1 MNITFPKRLE
11 AFESGIFAILNEKK
25 EKLLA
30 QGRTVYNMSVGT
42 PDFQPEPHIMEA
54 VAQAASKP
62 ENYGYA
68 IADLPQ
74 LLDAMVMHYQRRFGV
89 SLSHREITTIYGSQE
104 GMAHIALA
112 LCEQGDVVLVPN
124 PGYPVFSAGPFL
136 CGADVQTYDLR
147 KENHFLIDFDSIP
160 EDLARRAKFMI
171 VSYPLNPVCVAAPD
185 SFYEDLIAFAEK
197 YNIII
202 LHDNAYSDITYTGRP
217 GRSFLSFEGAREVG
231 VEFYSLSKSY
241 NYTGARMSFV
251 VGNEAIVQKFKSVRS
266 QIDYGIFLPVQ
277 YGAIAALTGPQD
289 AVTRQCR
296 EYDRRNHA
304 LSEEF
309 TKIGWNVPLSEGTM
323 FSWAPIPE
331 KFRTSEEFV
340 LELMNKSGLI
350 VTPGSAF
357 GSLGEGFLRFALV
370 LSPEKIAEAVRAVD
384 ESGILK

>member
-11 AFESGIFAILNEKK
+11 TFESGIFAILNDKK
-25 EKLLA
+25 LELLA

-42 PDFQPEPHIMEA
+42 PDFKPEKHIMEA
-54 VAQAASKP
+54 VAEAASKP
-62 ENYGYA
+62 ENYGYS
-68 IADLPQ
+68 IADLPE
-74 LLDAMVMHYQRRFGV
+74 LLDAVSMHYKRRFGV
-89 SLSHREITTIYGSQE
+89 DLSHNEITSLYGSQE

-112 LCEQGDVVLVPN
+112 LCEPGDVVLVPN

-160 EDLARRAKFMI
+160 QELARKAKFMI

-185 SFYEDLIAFAEK
+185 SFYEELIAFAEK
-197 YNIII
+197 NNIII

-217 GRSFLSFEGAREVG
+217 GRSFLSFDGAREVG

-241 NYTGARMSFV
+241 NYTGARMSFA

-266 QIDYGIFLPVQ
+266 QIDYGIFYPVQ

-289 AVTRQCR
+289 SVTRQCE
-296 EYDRRNHA
+296 EYNRRNHA
-304 LSEEF
+304 LSEGF

-331 KFRTSEEFV
+331 KFASSEDFV
-340 LELMNKSGLI
+340 LQLMEKSGLI
-350 VTPGSAF
+350 ITPGSAF
-357 GSLGEGFLRFALV
+357 GSLGEGFVRFALV
-370 LSPEKIAEAVRAVD
+370 LSPEKIAEAIDAVD
-384 ESGILK
+384 QSGILR